1 MDTRRFDDLIRSLS
15 FPASR
20 RGILAVLSGALFLSI
35 PLVSSIDETEAK
47 RKKRRKK
54 RRKKGGSSP
63 SPTSPPSTPPP
74 PTTCSP
80 TCSGVTCG
88 EADGCGGTCG
98 CAAPAVC
105 DAAGSRC
112 CNPEGTTCTSFEGC
126 CSQTCDSL
134 VGGGTCAPCRGR
146 TCSATRPCCGG
157 LSCVERVLRRLPR
170 SGHVLHV
177 QLAMLLQQLHQR
189 RLLVGHGRSVRP
201 RRRLPL
207 LLPQPQL
214 HQRVRWRYVHG
225 VSHRAGSQEVSLGGN

>member
-1 MDTRRFDDLIRSLS
+1 MDTRRFDDLIRDLT

-20 RGILAVLSGALFLSI
+20 RGILAALTGALFFSV
-35 PLVSSIDETEAK
+35 PLASSLNEAEAK

-54 RRKKGGSSP
+54 RGRKGGSSP
-63 SPTSPPSTPPP
+63 SPIAPPSSPPP
-74 PTTCSP
+74 PPTCSP

-157 LSCVERVLRRLPR
+157 LNCVGGYCDGCRDRATSCTSNTQCCFSDCTSGACLSAIGGRCARDVDCR
-170 SGHVLHV
+170 SCYLSHTCTN
-177 QLAMLLQQLHQR
+177 AC
-189 RLLVGHGRSVRP
+189 VGGTCMV
-201 RRRLPL
+201 
-207 LLPQPQL
+207 
-214 HQRVRWRYVHG
+214 
-225 VSHRAGSQEVSLGGN
+225 

>member
-1 MDTRRFDDLIRSLS
+1 MDTRRFDDLIRSLT

-20 RGILAVLSGALFLSI
+20 RGILSALAGAFFLSV
-35 PLVSSIDETEAK
+35 PLVASFNETEAK

-54 RRKKGGSSP
+54 HRKNAGSSP
-63 SPTSPPSTPPP
+63 SPSSPPSSPPP
-74 PTTCSP
+74 PPPCTP

-105 DAAGSRC
+105 EASVHQC
-112 CNPEGTTCTSFEGC
+112 CHPEGTPCTAFEGC

-157 LSCVERVLRRLPR
+157 LSCVGGYCDGCRD
-170 SGHVLHV
+170 
-177 QLAMLLQQLHQR
+177 
-189 RLLVGHGRSVRP
+189 
-201 RRRLPL
+201 
-207 LLPQPQL
+207 
-214 HQRVRWRYVHG
+214 
-225 VSHRAGSQEVSLGGN
+225 RATSCTSNAQCCFSNCTGGACLSALGGPCARDVDCRSCYLSHTCTNACVGGTCAV